1 MYPIDRRRVA
11 IRVYSFFL
19 SLRKTAKV
27 LNVGH
32 TTIARWLK
40 APDRLPYTR
49 RHNNLKSATIVET
62 IKTMLRCDPF
72 LSIRGLSLK
81 IKECLKI
88 EASRELVR
96 LAIKRLGLTKKKA
109 RYYGISK
116 NQDVKTKEFL
126 QQRQKYQE
134 ENRLFV
140 SIDETSFGRNGVNT
154 RGYAKKG
161 EKLHIHKN
169 PQRFITT
176 SAVCCVSTNGIE
188 ALAIKQGSFNTS
200 SFTDFVLSLRLPRGT
215 VVLLDNVS
223 FHKSASVQAATQQ
236 MGLVPLFTP
245 PYSPWFNPIELCFSI
260 IKRSYYNS
268 LDIEGAFQSLTS
280 EHAEAFFNKSLKC
293 CGPF

>member
-1 MYPIDRRRVA
+1 MYPIDRRQVA

-19 SLRKTAKV
+19 SLRKTARV

-40 APDRLPYTR
+40 APERLPYTR
-49 RHNNLKSATIVET
+49 RDHNLKSAMVVET
-62 IKTMLRCDPF
+62 IKTMLHCDPF

-88 EASRELVR
+88 EVSRELVR

-116 NQDVKTKEFL
+116 NHEAKTAEFL
-126 QQRQKYQE
+126 QQRQKYQD
-134 ENRLFV
+134 ENRIFV

-154 RGYAKKG
+154 RGYAPRGK
-161 EKLHIHKN
+161 KLHISKN

-176 SAVCCVSTNGIE
+176 SAVCCVSTKGIE
-188 ALAIKQGSFNTS
+188 ALTIRQGSFNTA
-200 SFTDFVLSLRLPRGT
+200 SFVDFVMSLRLPRGT
-215 VVLLDNVS
+215 VLLMDNVS
-223 FHKSASVQAATQQ
+223 FHKSASVREAIQQ
-236 MGLVPLFTP
+236 VGLVPLYTP

-260 IKRSYYNS
+260 IKRSYYKS
-268 LDIEGAFQSLTS
+268 LNILDAFESLTS
-280 EHAEAFFNKSLKC
+280 GHAEAFFNKSLKC
-293 CGPF
+293 TGPF